1 MLNNLSN
8 SVVNF
13 MDKNSPIPMYYQ
25 LAEEL
30 RKKIQDNI
38 WPPGHCIDSERVLS
52 QEYNLSRMTVRQ
64 AIGELVQAGL
74 LTREKGRGTFV
85 CEPKIKQ
92 RDIMSFTEIMESS
105 GIEFRTDVVAFEKIE
120 ADEDMY
126 SVLKSDEL
134 FRIQRLRLVKELIIA
149 EEIIYIPC
157 STLPDLEKKDLFGS
171 FYKYLENHGHIV
183 NNTEASI
190 QAVLVDD
197 YYRGLFRLK
206 DAVPLLKV
214 SSKNYTTEDKLL
226 FIEESVYRSDKYTL
240 DVNISRRKGS
250 VI

>member
-1 MLNNLSN
+1 
-8 SVVNF
+8 

-30 RKKIQDNI
+30 RKKINNNI

-52 QEYNLSRMTVRQ
+52 EEYNLSRMTVRQ

-105 GIEFRTDVVAFEKIE
+105 GVDFRTEVVAFERIE
-120 ADEDMY
+120 ADEDMF
-126 SVLKSDEL
+126 SLLKSDEL
-134 FRIQRLRLVKELIIA
+134 FRIQRLRIVKEIIIA
-149 EEIIYIPC
+149 EEVIYIPC
-157 STLPDLEKKDLFGS
+157 STLPELEKKDLSGS
-171 FYKYLENHGHIV
+171 FYKYLESRELTVGS
-183 NNTEASI
+183 TEASI
-190 QAVLVDD
+190 QAVLLDD
-197 YYRGLFRLK
+197 FYRGLFRLK
-206 DAVPLLKV
+206 EVVPLLKV
-214 SSKNYTTEDKLL
+214 SSKNYTAEDKLL
-226 FIEESVYRSDKYTL
+226 FTEEAVYRSDKYTL
-240 DVNISRRKGS
+240 DINISRRKGS